1 MGDRR
6 LSSSCAKLPVCE
18 GGARTAAVGIVT
30 LIGDNAGAGLLAGA
44 IVPRPRPFSW
54 SFLDGCAVTRGS
66 TISPAIA
73 GTIVGMVEAEFLDTE
88 TISEYDGLDC
98 AGLEPGLKPVGVR
111 GLLVGLLFKSMTGW
125 PDCSNAILGTF
136 VLAVR

>member
-1 MGDRR
+1 MN
-6 LSSSCAKLPVCE
+6 VT

-30 LIGDNAGAGLLAGA
+30 SIGDGTGAGLLTGA

-54 SFLDGCAVTRGS
+54 SFLDGCAMTQGS

-73 GTIVGMVEAEFLDTE
+73 GTIVGVDEAEFLDAK

-111 GLLVGLLFKSMTGW
+111 SLLVGLLFKSITGW
-125 PDCSNAILGTF
+125 PDCSNAILSTF